1 MKAFERIF
9 LYSVLAILVFYV
21 FLQDSNVESQV
32 AIQEE
37 IRAKS
42 ILIVNDVGK
51 EVVVLFA
58 DKDGNGVI
66 EIFNKFGNI
75 VAGIGVNVYDSGAM
89 GFFNKTGI
97 NDVNIFASEQGGEIV
112 INNKDGKAVI
122 GMGSNEYGGVMSCY
136 GNEEGTGSASL
147 LVGANGGGMT
157 VSNKDGNLV
166 ALMAVYNND
175 NGTISLFDKY
185 GKLIASLP

>member
-1 MKAFERIF
+1 
-9 LYSVLAILVFYV
+9 
-21 FLQDSNVESQV
+21 
-32 AIQEE
+32 
-37 IRAKS
+37 
-42 ILIVNDVGK
+42 
-51 EVVVLFA
+51 
-58 DKDGNGVI
+58 
-66 EIFNKFGNI
+66 
-75 VAGIGVNVYDSGAM
+75 
-89 GFFNKTGI
+89 
-97 NDVNIFASEQGGEIV
+97 
-112 INNKDGKAVI
+112 
-122 GMGSNEYGGVMSCY
+122 MGSNEYGGVMSCY